1 MSILLV
7 PYDSRFLEALHES
20 REDETVKQYNPVES
34 LPIESLRERMSGAH
48 SDFADF
54 ENAELFFW
62 FVRSG
67 KELVGNIS
75 VRHINREMLIAEIG
89 YGTVAQ
95 ARDKGYA
102 TAAVQLVTQN
112 AFRQTPLR
120 KLIAYVHEDNQPS
133 RRVLEKVGYK
143 REGLLREHYLVNGSP
158 ANEIVYGILRGEVV
172 V

>member
-1 MSILLV
+1 M
-7 PYDSRFLEALHES
+7 R
-20 REDETVKQYNPVES
+20 QYNPVDLLS
-34 LPIESLRERMSGAH
+34 IDSLRERMSGAQ
-48 SDFADF
+48 SDFVDF
-54 ENAELFFW
+54 ENAKLFFW

-67 KELVGNIS
+67 EELVGNID
-75 VRHINREMLIAEIG
+75 VRNINREMLIAEIG
-89 YGTVAQ
+89 YGTMAQ
-95 ARDKGYA
+95 ARGKGYA

-158 ANEIVYGILRGEVV
+158 VNEIVYGILRGEVV
-172 V
+172 T